1 MLAAMDD
8 LACNVNFGM
17 IPLLWLTF
25 DIPMDDPCIVDSSQP
40 NCQFARHRNDVL
52 FFKFVTCGS
61 HLVFR
66 VRIVP

>member
-25 DIPMDDPCIVDSSQP
+25 DIPMDDPCIVDSS
-40 NCQFARHRNDVL
+40 
-52 FFKFVTCGS
+52 
-61 HLVFR
+61 
-66 VRIVP
+66 